1 MREITLHLLDIA
13 ENSVTALAQRVEIT
27 VREDLPANRLCASV
41 QDNGKGMDAE
51 TVSRLADPFF
61 TSRTTRKV
69 GLGIPLFKAAA
80 DACNGGLEISS
91 HPGAGTT
98 ISVEFQ
104 RDHIDRMPLG
114 NFPDTMLT
122 LLIAHPEINW
132 CFEYAAIL
140 AHPQDQAVFSFD
152 DTPIKEVLGDIPLSE
167 PQVLTYLREILTTG
181 VTGIQEK
188 IDQMELSTAQPLQ
201 MLNTAQD
208 WLNRG

>member
-13 ENSVTALAQRVEIT
+13 ENSVTALAQRIEIA

-69 GLGIPLFKAAA
+69 GLGVPLFKAAA
-80 DACNGGLEISS
+80 EACNGVLEISS
-91 HPGAGTT
+91 HPDTGTT

-114 NFPDTMLT
+114 NFPDTMLA

-132 CFEYAAIL
+132 RFEYAAIL
-140 AHPQDQAVFSFD
+140 AHPQGQTIFSFD
-152 DTPIKEVLGDIPLSE
+152 DAPIKEVLGDVPLSE
-167 PQVLTYLREILTTG
+167 PEVLTYLREILTTG

-188 IDQMELSTAQPLQ
+188 IDQTELSTAQPLQ
-201 MLNTAQD
+201 GFNTEQS